1 MAKKKKKLSK
11 KKCIKKKGANKEILQ
26 ISILLVYLLTLPW
39 LFVSFR
45 RYEFVHNGL
54 PFWQISFVLA
64 PVAVGVFL
72 VSKFAK
78 KILCD
83 RGKGA
88 VIGLALIVALFAFMT
103 TMTYVSHLNHI
114 FDFNEPERYVVVIE
128 DKNYE
133 GGPKSFGYHEFGVTI
148 NGETEDIT
156 VPRLHAYQFHE
167 GDLYVV
173 EYHKGAF
180 NEPYYIGVGAP

>member
-1 MAKKKKKLSK
+1 MAKKKLSK
-11 KKCIKKKGANKEILQ
+11 KKRIKKKGANKELLL
-26 ISILLVYLLTLPW
+26 ISIFLVYLLTLPW
-39 LFVSFR
+39 LYVSFR

-54 PFWQISFVLA
+54 PFWQISFVLT

-88 VIGLALIVALFAFMT
+88 VIGFALTVALFAFIT
-103 TMTYVSHLNHI
+103 TMTYVSHFNHI
-114 FDFNEPERYVVVIE
+114 FDFSESERYVVTIE
-128 DKNYE
+128 DENNDGGYRHVNYE
-133 GGPKSFGYHEFGVTI
+133 FIVTI
-148 NGETEDIT
+148 NGETEDIR
-156 VPRLHAYQFHE
+156 VPRRHVYQFQE